1 MTPLRI
7 AFVHPDLGIGGAERL
22 VVDAAV
28 GLQSRGHSVVLYT
41 SHHDPTHCF
50 QETRDG
56 TLKVSVAGDW
66 LPRHLFG
73 KGYILFAI
81 LRSIVLS
88 FSLCLGHF
96 GQYDLLVVDQLSA
109 SIPVLRFTNAKILF
123 YCHFPDKLLT
133 KRQSLLKK
141 IYRLPVDFLEE
152 QTTRMADK
160 IVVNSRF
167 TAGVFMKAFPSIKRA
182 PDVLYP
188 GIPLKSYCKE
198 VNAADPTVIPL
209 ISEQQLLLSI
219 NRFERKKNIELAIY
233 TFERLREQIPEEFP
247 TLRLVVA
254 GGYDTRVRENVEYLE
269 ELELLAIQMGFST
282 HVYSHGSKPPPKDA
296 QVVFIPSFNDE
307 QRTFLLARSLCLLY
321 TPSEEHFGIV
331 PVEAMYARLPVI
343 AVNNGGPTETV
354 GDGETGFL
362 RNPDPTE
369 FADAIAK
376 LVTGVIRKEDLGSK
390 GKMLVEEKFSSEAL
404 IDELE
409 RIISTMRG
417 NEGGKGTS
425 ALYSFLTVFCILSAL
440 LSRHGGQRH
449 SALCTWSND
458 FARAHILEQ
467 SKKWM
472 GSSIGKIQSPS
483 YRSSSP
489 VRIVPR
495 SSSLT
500 SNRVS
505 PPDVVFQEAQ
515 SPSPLGETVVTDG
528 SWVDTDR
535 HQNRSG
541 EFLSVP
547 GPSITEEGRWV
558 FLRMIYEGQKRRG
571 VGRDWWSGYFGSYDV
586 PSKRSLASR
595 RSSSASAESVK
606 LRENTPSLQPP
617 KLDTTGFSIPVFIP
631 ASPMSAGTHF
641 SDNIVSVG
649 NMLEPQ
655 NVPPWLQRL
664 LELGPGIPSFLR
676 GEYQEID
683 SLEVTRIREG
693 GRISDHPYS
702 LVVAQQREHMRRNR
716 YYDIIPYDRSR
727 VVLDEASAPEF
738 SDYINASHVQG
749 LPGTR
754 SYIVSQGPMSNTF
767 GDFWQMVWEQRSG
780 LIIMLTRE
788 EERGRIKCHRYWPSQ
803 EGEES
808 EFENIGG
815 ILVKLVQEQ
824 ILSGGD
830 VILRQMEITTGNDRE
845 KKRRVWQLHFLAWPD
860 HRASSPQSVLAILDL
875 ARELQ
880 TRVEA
885 EFEAGPMV
893 VHCSAGCGRTGTFCA
908 IDGVIAL
915 LENGDDARG
924 ELDVV
929 HATVEKFREHRVS
942 MVQTLEQYAFC
953 YEAVL
958 YRILEWQHGVGKPPR
973 WITQFQTAAA
983 LQTAAEK
990 DTISGP
996 V

>member
-81 LRSIVLS
+81 LRSVVLS
-88 FSLCLGHF
+88 FSLCLGHS

-109 SIPVLRFTNAKILF
+109 SIPVLRFANAKILF

-167 TAGVFMKAFPSIKRA
+167 TAGVFMRAFPSIKQA

-188 GIPLKSYCKE
+188 GVPLKSYCKE
-198 VNAADPTVIPL
+198 VNTADPTVIPL
-209 ISEQQLLLSI
+209 MSEQQLLLSI

-233 TFERLREQIPEEFP
+233 TFERLREQIPGKFP
-247 TLRLVVA
+247 TLRLIVA

-269 ELELLAIQMGFST
+269 ELELLAIQMGFLT
-282 HVYSHGSKPPPKDA
+282 HVYNHGSKPPPKDA

-331 PVEAMYARLPVI
+331 PVEAMYAGLPVI

-354 GDGETGFL
+354 VDSVTGFL

-376 LVTGVIRKEDLGSK
+376 LATGVVRKEDLGSK
-390 GKMLVEEKFSSEAL
+390 GKTLVEEKFSSEAL

-417 NEGGKGTS
+417 KEDGKGTS
-425 ALYSFLTVFCILSAL
+425 ALYSFLTGFCILLAL

-449 SALCTWSND
+449 RALCTWSND
-458 FARAHILEQ
+458 FARARTLEQ

-483 YRSSSP
+483 FRSSSP

-500 SNRVS
+500 SNSVS
-505 PPDVVFQEAQ
+505 PPDVVFHEAQ

-535 HQNRSG
+535 HQNRTG

-547 GPSITEEGRWV
+547 GPSVTEEG
-558 FLRMIYEGQKRRG
+558 
-571 VGRDWWSGYFGSYDV
+571 S

-631 ASPMSAGTHF
+631 ASPMSAGTQF

-664 LELGPGIPSFLR
+664 LDSGPAIPSILR
-676 GEYQEID
+676 EEYQEID
-683 SLEVTRIREG
+683 SHEVTRIREG

-702 LVVAQQREHMRRNR
+702 LVVAQQRQHMRRNR
-716 YYDIIPYDRSR
+716 YYDIIPYDRTR
-727 VVLDEASAPEF
+727 VVLGEASAPEL

-780 LIIMLTRE
+780 LIIMLTKE

-803 EGEES
+803 EGEEL
-808 EFENIGG
+808 EFENISG
-815 ILVKLVQEQ
+815 ISVKLVQEQ
-824 ILSGGD
+824 NLSGGD
-830 VILRQMEITTGNDRE
+830 VMLRQMEIATGNDRE
-845 KKRRVWQLHFLAWPD
+845 KRRRVWQLHFVAWPD
-860 HRASSPQSVLAILDL
+860 HKASSPQSVLAILDL

-885 EFEAGPMV
+885 ESEAGPMV

-908 IDGVIAL
+908 IDGVITL

-958 YRILEWQHGVGKPPR
+958 YRLLEWQHGVGKPPS

-983 LQTAAEK
+983 LQTVAEK
-990 DTISGP
+990 DPISGP
-996 V
+996 P